1 MAVCYRALVGSGRGH
16 DPRRW
21 RAVVALPVSAS
32 AAGPQA
38 TGSAASHR
46 AAMEAAG
53 MLDPASV
60 STIRRFALC
69 TGVVS
74 AWWLATWAAGWRGGM
89 AALAAMLL
97 IAGATAGMFAV
108 ARGDRPCGASLDRW
122 DEAAAYVGLA
132 AIARAFS

>member
-1 MAVCYRALVGSGRGH
+1 
-16 DPRRW
+16 
-21 RAVVALPVSAS
+21 VAAPPVSAS

-38 TGSAASHR
+38 TGSAAPRR
-46 AAMEAAG
+46 AATEAAG
-53 MLDPASV
+53 MLDAASV
-60 STIRRFALC
+60 STISRFALS

-74 AWWLATWAAGWRGGM
+74 AWWPATWAAGWRGGM

-122 DEAAAYVGLA
+122 DEAAAYVALA
-132 AIARAFS
+132 AIAQACS